1 MENELLHSAKF
12 NKSTNESLSDA
23 RARKEMGDNF
33 ESTPFSHPPLEISN
47 NVQDKIVQIPQNST
61 IQSQNSI
68 SNSQQFSRNRN
79 NTDMAPEVKDL
90 DESELEKNFPTLFH
104 EGFFSS
110 NPAYR
115 FLTLEYLARYI
126 T

>member
-1 MENELLHSAKF
+1 
-12 NKSTNESLSDA
+12 
-23 RARKEMGDNF
+23 MGGNI
-33 ESTPFSHPPLEISN
+33 ESTPPFSHPPLEISN